1 MYYRQR
7 TEHTERGL
15 TMTNEVI
22 KKMLQDGYNKVA
34 FTDKYIL
41 GWIIDHVVYMAI
53 CNRELV
59 DRVTC
64 LDMASRGAGYA
75 LRFKPNRSQKML
87 LMTAGVE
94 CLCSEKFFN
103 DMVAESRYNRGEI
116 FEKLVTEKFGQ
127 VWEKD
132 TVPFTKAGDI
142 EVNGIA
148 YQIKFEKATFTN
160 EKALASLM
168 K

>member
-1 MYYRQR
+1 MQ
-7 TEHTERGL
+7 
-15 TMTNEVI
+15 NEVI
-22 KKMLQDGYNKVA
+22 KKMLQDGYNSVA
-34 FTDKYIL
+34 FTDNYIL
-41 GWIIDHVVYMAI
+41 GWETDHVVYMAV
-53 CNRELV
+53 CDRELV

-75 LRFKPNRSQKML
+75 LRFKPNKSQKML
-87 LMTAGVE
+87 LMTCGAVA
-94 CLCSEKFFN
+94 LCSEKYFN

-132 TVPFTKAGDI
+132 NVPFTEAGDL
-142 EVNGIA
+142 EADGIS
-148 YQIKFEKATFTN
+148 YQIKFERATFTN
-160 EKALASLM
+160 EKSLASLM